1 MILSKGSCFGKI
13 KTNVFLFKKIKKLK
27 KIKEIKTN
35 VFLFKKI
42 KKLKKIRED
51 KDK

>member
-1 MILSKGSCFGKI
+1 MCFR
-13 KTNVFLFKKIKKLK
+13 KIKK
-27 KIKEIKTN
+27 IKTN

>member
-1 MILSKGSCFGKI
+1 MEGK
-13 KTNVFLFKKIKKLK
+13 FKKLRELK
-27 KIKEIKTN
+27 KIKMN

>member
-1 MILSKGSCFGKI
+1 MCFRKIKKI

-35 VFLFKKI
+35 DFCQ
-42 KKLKKIRED
+42 R
-51 KDK
+51 